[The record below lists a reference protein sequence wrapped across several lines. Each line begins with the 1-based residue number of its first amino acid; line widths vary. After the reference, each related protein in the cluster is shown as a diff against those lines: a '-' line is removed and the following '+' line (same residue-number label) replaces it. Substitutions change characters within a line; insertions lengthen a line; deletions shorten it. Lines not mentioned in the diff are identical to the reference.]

1 MCQCADAKQTIQ
13 RMSTKRNVLGRG
25 LSALLENAKTDITN
39 TKLENEGKVVG
50 AIANI
55 EISNIEAN
63 PFQPRTNFEEE
74 ALNELA
80 SSIKEHGIIQP
91 ITVRKLGY
99 DKYQLISGERRFR
112 ASQIAGLTSVPAYI
126 RIANDQAMLE
136 MALVEN
142 IQRENL
148 DSIEVAISYKRLIEE
163 CSLTQEQL
171 SQKVSKQRST
181 ITNYLRLLKLPVEI
195 QLAIRNNDISMGHA
209 RALINIEDPDKQL
222 DIYQQI
228 VLNNLSVREAED
240 LARGAKAET
249 TVISGNNNTTHK
261 KSSKGKLSF
270 EQLKVVDDL
279 RAVFNTKVNIN
290 RETNGRGKIVIPFKS
305 DNDLKRIL
313 DLLDA

>member
-1 MCQCADAKQTIQ
+1 
-13 RMSTKRNVLGRG
+13 MSTKRNALGRG
-25 LSALLENAKTDITN
+25 LSALLENSKTDITSN
-39 TKLENEGKVVG
+39 NKLEVEGKVVG
-50 AIANI
+50 AVANI
-55 EISNIEAN
+55 EISSIETN
-63 PFQPRTNFEEE
+63 PFQPRTTFEED

-112 ASQIAGLTSVPAYI
+112 ASQIAGLTNVPAYI

-195 QLAIRNNDISMGHA
+195 QSGIRNGDISMGHA
-209 RALINIEDPDKQL
+209 RALINIENHESQL
-222 DIYQQI
+222 DIYRQI
-228 VLNNLSVREAED
+228 VLNNLSVREVED
-240 LARGAKAET
+240 MARGSKTQLAMASNKNSSAD
-249 TVISGNNNTTHK
+249 K
-261 KSSKGKLSF
+261 KISKGSLSF
-270 EQLKVVDDL
+270 EHLRVVDDL
-279 RAVFNTKVNIN
+279 RAVFNTKVNISK
-290 RETNGRGKIVIPFKS
+290 EPNGKGKIVIPFKS
-305 DNDLKRIL
+305 DTDLNRIL